1 MGQTRLDASLSAGPP
16 NAGESV
22 FPGTTANIPVNLT
35 PNPKNWQHATGVLT
49 RVVNVATPAWLT
61 LDGVGATATISECG
75 LLYFRSSAPL
85 NLRIT
90 QTVAG
95 VGSVVTEHR
104 VYGLFIWEP
113 PESEPLTL
121 LEVQGNGT
129 IEYFAQ
135 GQR

>member
-22 FPGTTANIPVNLT
+22 FPGTTAAIPINLT

-49 RVVNVATPAWLT
+49 RVVNVTSPTYLA
-61 LDGVGATATISECG
+61 LDGCGATSTVSECN

-85 NLRIT
+85 TLRIT
-90 QTVAG
+90 QTVSAAP
-95 VGSVVTEHR
+95 VVTVHR
-104 VYGLFIWEP
+104 VYGLLIWEV
-113 PESEPLTL
+113 PESEPITL

-129 IEYFAQ
+129 IEYFVQ